1 MASWDDVARL
11 AAQLPGAEASTH
23 WRRECFKV
31 GGRAFVTRRPLS
43 QRDREQLTTLGR
55 AVPESELILVGVE
68 HEGAKQA
75 LLHTEPACLTIPHL
89 DGYPAV
95 LVALDEAAPELLEE
109 LISESFLLAGGTLAD
124 GP

>member
-11 AAQLPGAEASTH
+11 AARLPGAEASTH

-43 QRDREQLTTLGR
+43 QRDRDQLVALGR
-55 AVPESELILVGVE
+55 PVPESELVFVRVE
-68 HEGAKQA
+68 HEGAKEAVLQ
-75 LLHTEPACLTIPHL
+75 TEPACLTVPHL

-95 LVALDEAAPELLEE
+95 LVALDDATPDLLEE
-109 LISESFLLAGGTLAD
+109 LVTESFLICGGTLED
-124 GP
+124 